1 MSKFIPGQSGNPNGR
16 PRGTGV
22 VAKLREAI
30 QGDIP
35 DVIQSV
41 VEAAKSG
48 DMTAAKILLDRVV
61 PSLKPV
67 DAPVVLNQAAE
78 LSSSGREV
86 LQLLSDGQ
94 LGIDQAQRI
103 LRALGSQRDLI
114 EFDDLVKRLEV
125 LERDG
130 EGQAIEAREKENA
143 TKGFSPVSVGRC
155 EPEIQ

>member
-1 MSKFIPGQSGNPNGR
+1 M
-16 PRGTGV
+16 
-22 VAKLREAI
+22 
-30 QGDIP
+30 
-35 DVIQSV
+35 
-41 VEAAKSG
+41 
-48 DMTAAKILLDRVV
+48 
-61 PSLKPV
+61 
-67 DAPVVLNQAAE
+67 NQAAE

-130 EGQAIEAREKENA
+130 
-143 TKGFSPVSVGRC
+143 
-155 EPEIQ
+155 

>member
-130 EGQAIEAREKENA
+130 QSKTIEAREKENS

>member
-1 MSKFIPGQSGNPNGR
+1 MLLKILGVSDFSNFSSRSGDRTGEKQMSKFIPGQSGNPNGR

-94 LGIDQAQRI
+94 LGIDQAKRI

-130 EGQAIEAREKENA
+130 
-143 TKGFSPVSVGRC
+143 
-155 EPEIQ
+155 